1 VQMAGDGE
9 VKEER
14 LKDEAQNMGK
24 ARLMANHRSQFP
36 ANPIRSVSQEYYEW
50 KVYKNPVMAGNIH
63 LELKDGYI
71 VGSAVV
77 MPRKVAILDE
87 VVLAAET
94 ADAFTKPEYRGQG
107 INTKILGIA
116 IDQAIRNGMHLIYGP
131 PNEAN
136 YGTHIRLGY
145 KPCEYINWAYLMK
158 DLNPIWIATKLI
170 VKIILRR
177 QTKKSVRHLKH
188 LCMMLKDQRQFQ
200 EFGKDKK
207 YNNFA
212 IERIDRFHREVNPFW
227 GNPRYSFFVLRD
239 KQYLNWRYFDH
250 PDPFIVLAAVNEG
263 SYLGYMVMK
272 LSNDKQTG
280 ILCDFVSVDDRL
292 DVFFTLVVESEKVL
306 KQNGVKRIIL
316 RCIADSPYYLVFH
329 ELQYYNPGPESIHPV
344 FVNAKSEIGKR
355 VLQNPG
361 KWHFTFGDTDEV

>member
-1 VQMAGDGE
+1 
-9 VKEER
+9 
-14 LKDEAQNMGK
+14 MGK

-36 ANPIRSVSQEYYEW
+36 ANPIRSISQEYYEW

-63 LELKDGYI
+63 LELKDGHT

-94 ADAFTKPEYRGQG
+94 ADTFTRPEYRGQG

-145 KPCEYINWAYLMK
+145 KPCEYIDWAFLTK
-158 DLNPIWIATKLI
+158 NLNPLWLTAKL
-170 VKIILRR
+170 VAKIILGK
-177 QTKKSVRHLKH
+177 QTQKSVHHLKH
-188 LCMMLKDQRQFQ
+188 LSRRQKKGRQFSQ
-200 EFGKDKK
+200 HEK
-207 YNNFA
+207 YFMNNNFA
-212 IERIDRFHREVNPFW
+212 IVRIDRFRHDIDPLW
-227 GNPRYSFFVLRD
+227 GKPRYSFFICRD
-239 KQYLNWRYFDH
+239 KEYLNWRYFDN
-250 PDPFIVLAAVNEG
+250 PDTFIVLAATKGEA
-263 SYLGYMVMK
+263 YLGYIALK

-280 ILCDFVSVDDRL
+280 IMCDFVTVDDRS
-292 DVFFTLVVESEKVL
+292 DVFFALVRESEKVL
-306 KQNGVKRIIL
+306 KQNGTKQIML
-316 RCIADSPYYLVFH
+316 RCIADSPYYNVFH
-329 ELQYYNPGPESIHPV
+329 ELQYYDPGTGSIHPV
-344 FVNAKSEIGKR
+344 FVNARTDIGRR